1 MTIHAVTVF
10 SHGVRTI
17 VVLTIDYTLAWNV
30 RARPEWRD
38 KAIIESYVDGE
49 LITDELDMYH
59 VKFTSAGVSVSE
71 VDKQDWLHMFNDVC
85 DPSKYDGECYVVAT
99 DSLTAAM
106 AGEDILRN
114 SIVREVGCYARTQ
127 DREQV

>member
-1 MTIHAVTVF
+1 MTIHAVTVV
-10 SHGVRTI
+10 SHGVRTT
-17 VVLTIDYTLAWNV
+17 VLLTIDYTLAWNV

-59 VKFTSAGVSVSE
+59 VKFTSASVSVAE
-71 VDKQDWLHMFNDVC
+71 VDKQDWLHMFNSVC
-85 DPSKYDGECYVVAT
+85 DPSKYDDECYVVAT
-99 DSLTAAM
+99 DSLTAAI

-114 SIVREVGCYARTQ
+114 SIVREVGCYAHTQ